1 MYSRNQR
8 LLSYMPIPLT
18 IEQLREIPKVDPP
31 LIARIGAGI
40 PGSSLQEQS
49 NVPLEEAIQIVRT
62 IAHKTG
68 TETISVDEADGR
80 ILSETIHAPTDLPGF
95 DRSTMSGY
103 AIIASD
109 IADASESNPCYLTLI
124 GIVHRGVSESERIHH
139 GQAIAIQTGGKLP
152 EGGDVVVNSEVC
164 TVEGDQV
171 RITHPLAPYSNVLQ
185 KDEDFKKNEAVYPA
199 GWEVRPQ
206 DIGVLASI
214 GKVRVK
220 VLKKPVIG
228 IISTGRELVPS
239 ESIPKSGEVR
249 EVNSYLISAFCKR
262 QGAIPVRYGIVRDD
276 AEVLT
281 SLLREA
287 SLECDAI
294 IVSGGSARDQHD
306 ITAQVI
312 HTLGK
317 VYTEGI
323 SFAPDKRTTIGKI
336 GTVLVIGLPGHP
348 SATFMVLT
356 LVVIHLIQ
364 AMKGS
369 PSQRIYRKQVVLTDH
384 LCAGRDSDRYIRV
397 SITDEYASPVFGKA
411 GLIHMLSQS
420 DGIVRVPA
428 GSEGYREGDRVEV
441 MTW

>member
-1 MYSRNQR
+1 
-8 LLSYMPIPLT
+8 
-18 IEQLREIPKVDPP
+18 
-31 LIARIGAGI
+31 
-40 PGSSLQEQS
+40 LQDHN
-49 NVPLEEAIQIVRT
+49 NVPLEEAIQIVQT

-68 TETISVDEADGR
+68 TETISIDKANGR
-80 ILSETIHAPTDLPGF
+80 ILSEAIKATTDFPGF

-103 AIIASD
+103 ALIASD
-109 IADASESNPCYLTLI
+109 IADASEENPCFLTLI
-124 GIVHRGVSESERIHH
+124 GVVLRGVSDFGGINH
-139 GQAIAIQTGGKLP
+139 GQAIAIQTGGILP
-152 EGGDVVVNSEVC
+152 EGADTVIISEHC
-164 TVEGDQV
+164 TMALDQV
-171 RITHPLAPYSNVLQ
+171 RVTQPIPSYANITRR
-185 KDEDFKKNEAVYPA
+185 DEDFKKNESVYPE
-199 GWEVRPQ
+199 GWELRPQ

-214 GKVRVK
+214 GKIRVK
-220 VLKKPVIG
+220 VRKKPVIG

-249 EVNSYLISAFCKR
+249 EVNSYLITAFCKR
-262 QGAIPVRYGIVRDD
+262 QGAIPVRYGIIRDD
-276 AEVLT
+276 ADDLT
-281 SLLREA
+281 TLLDEA
-287 SLECDAI
+287 SQECDAI

-312 HTLGK
+312 QTLGK

-369 PSQRIYRKQVVLTDH
+369 PCQNVYRKRVRLTDH
-384 LCAGRDSDRYIRV
+384 LLANRDRDRYIRM
-397 SITDEYASPVFGKA
+397 SITDDCASPVFGKS

-420 DGIVRVPA
+420 DGIVRIPA
-428 GSEGYREGDRVEV
+428 GSEGYREGDWVEV